1 MSVMMDIMADGD
13 KGVLA
18 ANLRRLR
25 AERGVTAVDLARRAG
40 TSRATLSQVEAAEG
54 NPTLDTLYALATAL
68 DASLA
73 DLITPPPAPEPPRL
87 VRAGEGVRVRGTA
100 VEAWLLDT
108 VTGPQCST
116 EVYDLRL
123 RGTRRQV
130 SEGHP
135 PGTREHLHLYA
146 GSALVGPVAE
156 PVELGAGDF
165 VTFDATADHVYRRLG
180 GSVSGLLVITRV
192 RGAT

>member
-1 MSVMMDIMADGD
+1 MDIMAAGD

-25 AERGVTAVDLARRAG
+25 AERGITAVELARRAG
-40 TSRATLSQVEAAEG
+40 SSRATLSQVEAGEG

-68 DASLA
+68 DASLS
-73 DLITPPPAPEPPRL
+73 DLIAPPPAPEPPRL

-108 VTGPQCST
+108 VTGPQCAT

-146 GSALVGPVAE
+146 GSALVGPVDE
-156 PVELGAGDF
+156 PVELAAGDF
-165 VTFDATADHVYRRLG
+165 VTFDATGDHVYRRLG

-192 RGAT
+192 RRAS